1 MSRAPFPNLGTE
13 PDAFLASVDRRLA
26 TGQGVRRAVP
36 GGWLHMDR
44 CLPFLCVY
52 RHPNQPAAPAVA
64 SGTERL
70 VLSQAS
76 HLSVSS
82 VRDLAPAVSRL
93 VAALGQRL
101 SQEFG
106 SFLVI
111 EVWTAAN
118 SGTFRIHAPP
128 TEPASTVA
136 ALAEAL
142 KHVDV
147 LGGPAQVETADDPAP
162 APPAAPP
169 LLTPEE
175 QRSSGVLLVG
185 LEVPGF
191 FLDAGGRPF
200 PGVLR
205 RLQHDL
211 GRALQQTAF
220 EFTTVQ
226 TSFRA
231 EHFRALGPRRLLK
244 ATRLADRR
252 LAEIAGRIDYLL
264 AITPVNAD
272 TAWAEF
278 RDGGLRHDPTFH
290 YRPLT
295 VDPDLL
301 KRALYNVR
309 LEEVEDPSLA
319 AIFRAQRQTLDRQV
333 SLLEDRNSDA
343 FLPTSLQLF
352 GGVDDDLVRLAESL
366 LTLIR
371 SRGRTDADCATTPAP
386 CLDATAFAARA
397 RAEIARY
404 GADDGE
410 PTANVTVRADV
421 PGVLVS
427 HGELLVGAGMQI
439 PEMRVD
445 ALLQHEVG
453 THIVTALN
461 GGAQPLRLL
470 SAGLAGY
477 EETQEGLAVLA
488 EYVVG
493 GLTAARLATLAARVI
508 AVGRLLAG
516 AAFTETFHDLHGGH
530 GLTAVEAFR
539 VTMRVYR
546 SGGVTKDAIYLRGL
560 DRLLHHLADGHPLD
574 PLLVGKV
581 PLEYVPVVQELRWR
595 GVLRPAT
602 YQPRWLS
609 GHGAPGSQERLAAIR
624 GGLGILDLVPED
636 GP

>member
-1 MSRAPFPNLGTE
+1 MSRAPFPELGTE
-13 PDAFLASVDRRLA
+13 TDAFIASVDRRLA
-26 TGQGVRRAVP
+26 SGRGVRRAVP

-52 RHPNQPAAPAVA
+52 RHPPEADGAVTGA
-64 SGTERL
+64 ERL
-70 VLSQAS
+70 VLGQAA
-76 HLSVSS
+76 HLSVSADEPLS
-82 VRDLAPAVSRL
+82 PAVSRL
-93 VAALGQRL
+93 IGTLGQRL
-101 SQEFG
+101 SGEFG

-111 EVWTAAN
+111 EVWTG
-118 SGTFRIHAPP
+118 SGGDTFRIHAPP

-147 LGGPAQVETADDPAP
+147 LGRPAQADTVDDPAP
-162 APPAAPP
+162 APPALPP
-169 LLTPEE
+169 LLTPDE
-175 QRSSGVLLVG
+175 QRASGVLLLG
-185 LEVPGF
+185 LEVPEF
-191 FLDAGGRPF
+191 FLAPQGRPF

-231 EHFRALGPRRLLK
+231 EDFRALGPRRLLE
-244 ATRLADRR
+244 ATRHADRC

-272 TAWAEF
+272 AAWAEF
-278 RDGGLRHDPTFH
+278 RDSGLRHDPTFH

-301 KRALYNVR
+301 KRALYAVP
-309 LEEVEDPSLA
+309 LEDVEDPTLA

-333 SLLEDRNSDA
+333 SLLEDRNSQA

-352 GGVDDDLVRLAESL
+352 GGVDDDLFHLARSLLAE
-366 LTLIR
+366 IR
-371 SRGRTDADCATTPAP
+371 GRGRTGTDCDVSPAP
-386 CLDATAFAARA
+386 CLDAAAFADRA
-397 RAEIARY
+397 RAEILHY
-404 GADDGE
+404 SDHDG
-410 PTANVTVRADV
+410 TVAATVTVRDDV

-427 HGELLVGAGMQI
+427 HGELLVGAGMQV
-439 PEMRVD
+439 PLTRVD
-445 ALLQHEVG
+445 ALVQHEVG

-461 GGAQPLRLL
+461 GAAQPLHLL

-488 EYVVG
+488 EFVVG
-493 GLTAARLATLAARVI
+493 GLTSARLATLAARVV

-516 AAFTETFHDLHGGH
+516 AGFTETFHHLHDGH
-530 GLTAVEAFR
+530 GLTAGEAFR

-546 SGGVTKDAIYLRGL
+546 SGGLTKDAIYLRGL
-560 DRLLHHLADGHPLD
+560 ERVLRHLADGHPLD

-581 PLEYVPVVQELRWR
+581 SLDYVPVVQELQWR
-595 GVLRPAT
+595 GVLSPARH
-602 YQPRWLS
+602 QPRWLT
-609 GHGAPGSQERLAAIR
+609 APGSQDRLAAVRR
-624 GGLGILDLVPED
+624 GLDILDLVPED

>member
-1 MSRAPFPNLGTE
+1 MTRAPFPDLGAET
-13 PDAFLASVDRRLA
+13 DAFVASVDRRLA
-26 TGQGVRRAVP
+26 TGAGIRRAVP

-44 CLPFLCVY
+44 PLPFLCVY
-52 RHPNQPAAPAVA
+52 RHPPGSVVA
-64 SGTERL
+64 GAERL

-76 HLSVSS
+76 HLSVSEEPG
-82 VRDLAPAVSRL
+82 LTPALSRL
-93 VAALGQRL
+93 VATVGQRL
-101 SQEFG
+101 SEEFG

-111 EVWTAAN
+111 EIWTAP
-118 SGTFRIHAPP
+118 GGDTFRIHAPP

-136 ALAEAL
+136 VLAEAL

-147 LGGPAQVETADDPAP
+147 LGGPAHVESADDPAP
-162 APPAAPP
+162 APPAVSP
-169 LLTPEE
+169 LLTPEQ

-191 FLDAGGRPF
+191 FLDPGGRPF

-205 RLQHDL
+205 RLQRDL

-244 ATRLADRR
+244 ATRQADRR

-272 TAWAEF
+272 AAWAEF
-278 RDGGLRHDPTFH
+278 RDGGLCHDPVFH

-309 LEEVEDPSLA
+309 LEEVEEPTLA

-366 LTLIR
+366 LTLIL
-371 SRGRTDADCATTPAP
+371 SRGRTGDECAVTPAP

-397 RAEIARY
+397 RAEIAHYR
-404 GADDGE
+404 GNDGE
-410 PTANVTVRADV
+410 LTATVTVRDDV

-427 HGELLVGAGMQI
+427 HGELLVGAGVQI
-439 PEMRVD
+439 PVSRVD

-453 THIVTALN
+453 THIATALN
-461 GGAQPLRLL
+461 GAAQPLHLL

-488 EYVVG
+488 EFVVG
-493 GLTAARLATLAARVI
+493 GLTSARLATLAARVV

-516 AAFTETFHDLHGGH
+516 ATFTDTFHDLHRGH
-530 GLTAVEAFR
+530 GLTAAEAFR

-546 SGGVTKDAIYLRGL
+546 SGGLTKDAIYLRGL
-560 DRLLHHLADGHPLD
+560 DRLLRHLADGHPLD

-581 PLEYVPVVQELRWR
+581 PLDYVPVVQELQWR
-595 GVLRPAT
+595 GVLSAARH
-602 YQPRWLS
+602 QPRWLTTL
-609 GHGAPGSQERLAAIR
+609 GSQDRLSAIR
-624 GGLGILDLVPED
+624 RGLGILDLVPED